1 MIIPHSQIEFYGD
14 QVRWFVGDVVSLG
27 DPLQVGRI
35 RVRIH
40 GVHSNDKVDIPD
52 EDLPWAQVVA
62 SISEGGTNGLGN
74 PLGIQVGA
82 LVFGI
87 FFDGKNSQL
96 PLIFGSIPKLEGDN
110 ETPSVNALARG
121 SSSLDKTVF
130 VKGAPSDPYKATYPN
145 NKVTQTSSGHIIEI
159 DDTDK
164 AERIHIR
171 HKSGSFVE
179 FHPDG
184 SVVVKTTN
192 VYIDAGTDANIKATN
207 VDVEATN
214 VKVAAETVDVD
225 GTSTVNIDGAGGD
238 VIVSGVSLV
247 NHTHSHTDGAG
258 ITAVTGNTKPPNKS
272 GSTSS
277 DSTTDTSTSNE
288 TSTGN
293 VRSDII

>member
-121 SSSLDKTVF
+121 PTSSLDKTVS

-184 SVVVKTTN
+184 SVVIKTTN
-192 VYIDAGTDANIKATN
+192 VYIDAGTNANVKATN
-207 VDVEATN
+207 VDVEATS

-225 GTSTVNIDGAGGD
+225 GTTTVNIDGAGGD

-258 ITAVTGNTKPPNKS
+258 ITAVTGNTKPPNK
-272 GSTSS
+272 G
-277 DSTTDTSTSNE
+277 
-288 TSTGN
+288 
-293 VRSDII
+293 

>member
-1 MIIPHSQIEFYGD
+1 MIPHSQIEFYGD
-14 QVRWFVGDVVSLG
+14 QTRWFVGDVISLS
-27 DPLQVGRI
+27 DPLEVGRI
-35 RVRIH
+35 RVRIR

-62 SISEGGTNGLGN
+62 PITEGGTNGLGN

-96 PLIFGSIPKLEGDN
+96 PLIFGSIPKLEGDS

-121 SSSLDKTVF
+121 SSSLDKTVS
-130 VKGAPSDPYKATYPN
+130 VDGAPSDPYKATYPN

-159 DDTDK
+159 DDTKDH
-164 AERIHIR
+164 ERIHIR

-184 SVVVKTTN
+184 SVVIKTTN
-192 VYIDAGTDANIKATN
+192 VYIDAGTNANIKATS
-207 VDVEATN
+207 
-214 VKVAAETVDVD
+214 VKVNAEKVDID

-277 DSTTDTSTSNE
+277 DSITVPTTT
-288 TSTGN
+288 
-293 VRSDII
+293 RSDNI

>member
-121 SSSLDKTVF
+121 SSSLDKTVS

-207 VDVEATN
+207 VDVEATS

-277 DSTTDTSTSNE
+277 ASTTDTT
-288 TSTGN
+288 TSTTDTTT
-293 VRSDII
+293 SSTI

>member
-96 PLIFGSIPKLEGDN
+96 PLIFGSMPKLEGDN

-121 SSSLDKTVF
+121 SSSLDKTVS

-192 VYIDAGTDANIKATN
+192 VYIDAGTNANIKATN
-207 VDVEATN
+207 VDVEATD
-214 VKVAAETVDVD
+214 VKVAAQTVDID
-225 GTSTVNIDGAGGD
+225 GTTTVNIDGAGGD
-238 VIVSGVSLV
+238 VVVSGVSLV
-247 NHTHSHTDGAG
+247 NHTHSHQDTPGLGAG
-258 ITAVTGNTKPPNKS
+258 VNSTFPPNK
-272 GSTSS
+272 
-277 DSTTDTSTSNE
+277 
-288 TSTGN
+288 TGG
-293 VRSDII
+293 R